1 MKAIKTLTLMFFM
14 VMSLALRAQTPTD
27 AFTME
32 KGQLCPVL
40 AYQYDTWEKYW
51 EGSLFRINK
60 NLGTV
65 TSHTVMPMFA
75 LGLNNR
81 FTVIASF
88 PWMQKATSA
97 GTLNREKGWQD
108 LSLWLKAL
116 VFKQNLGEKNSVD
129 AFASVGYTAPLGGYY
144 ADYLPLALG
153 SGSNQ
158 LNTRLILTWR
168 HSTGIF
174 ASVMG
179 GYDFRSNIDI
189 DRTNYYIDQHYLTNE
204 LYMPNV
210 ISASITA
217 GYFKNLSRVELKYNI
232 MDTDGGQDI
241 RRNDQ
246 PYPSNNMD
254 NGRVELFVQQRMP
267 FYDPLG
273 VIASVA
279 YTTSGRNVP
288 QALSYGVGLQMLIQL
303 WK

>member
-1 MKAIKTLTLMFFM
+1 
-14 VMSLALRAQTPTD
+14 
-27 AFTME
+27 
-32 KGQLCPVL
+32 
-40 AYQYDTWEKYW
+40 
-51 EGSLFRINK
+51 
-60 NLGTV
+60 
-65 TSHTVMPMFA
+65 
-75 LGLNNR
+75 
-81 FTVIASF
+81 
-88 PWMQKATSA
+88 
-97 GTLNREKGWQD
+97 
-108 LSLWLKAL
+108 
-116 VFKQNLGEKNSVD
+116 
-129 AFASVGYTAPLGGYY
+129 
-144 ADYLPLALG
+144 
-153 SGSNQ
+153 
-158 LNTRLILTWR
+158 
-168 HSTGIF
+168 
-174 ASVMG
+174 MG

-273 VIASVA
+273 VIARCIPASGLQR
-279 YTTSGRNVP
+279 TSR
-288 QALSYGVGLQMLIQL
+288 LSYGVGLQMLIQL